1 MTTFR
6 GPPAE
11 TEPGIGALTL
21 GGLLAETVARHRP
34 REAVVFHDPRG
45 EVLRWSYEDLGRE
58 VRRYAAA
65 LRAAGVTRGTRVALL
80 MGNRPEWVAAAY
92 ATAVVG
98 GALVAVNTFLAP
110 PELEYVLRHSEASI
124 LLTETALRGRR
135 YVDELL
141 ELGPALR
148 TDLPGPGQTGVF
160 PRLRRVAALG
170 FGAALGAVEPWET
183 FLAAGDRRPE
193 AVLDAEADPVTPDD
207 EALVIYTSGTTATP
221 KGILHAHRGPARQSW
236 RFAHQLRLD
245 PTARVWS
252 SFPFFWSAGFV
263 MVMGATLAAGG
274 CLVLDEDFEPSRV
287 LRLLEAERV
296 TSPHAWPHQLAQL
309 EDHPDWAH
317 RDLSSIRHCEA
328 FTSFGRHPSVHVT
341 DAWSPRAAYG
351 LSETC
356 TIISSLPADTPSE
369 LRDRCQGAILPG
381 NEVRV
386 LDAATGEPLPAG
398 VTGELAV
405 RGPTLM
411 EHYVKVPPSECFDE
425 DGFFHTGDVGFMDDA
440 GYLHWTGRRTDM
452 IKTGGANVSPV
463 EVELA
468 LLRHPGLKAALVVGV
483 PDPLLGER
491 VVVCAVAHDGIVL
504 SEHDVRDFLQGR
516 IASYKIP
523 RRVLFFQEDELS
535 LTANAKIRANAV
547 RELAAAR
554 LGLDADTISEPVT
567 GP

>member
-1 MTTFR
+1 VTTFR

-21 GGLLAETVARHRP
+21 DGLLAETVARHRG
-34 REAVVFHDPRG
+34 REAVVFQDPAGQAR
-45 EVLRWSYEDLGRE
+45 RWSYGDLGRQ
-58 VRRYAAA
+58 VDRYAAA
-65 LRAAGVTRGTRVALL
+65 LRAAGVTRGSRVAVL

-92 ATAVVG
+92 ATAAVG
-98 GALVAVNTFLAP
+98 GVLVAVNTFLAP
-110 PELEYVLRHSEASI
+110 PELEYVLRHSEASV
-124 LLTETALRGRR
+124 LLTQARLRGRS
-135 YVDELL
+135 YVDELR
-141 ELGPALR
+141 ELCPELARGAGALHA
-148 TDLPGPGQTGVF
+148 TAF
-160 PRLRRVAALG
+160 PRLHRVAAVGLG
-170 FGAALGAVEPWET
+170 TAAGAVEPWEA
-183 FLAAGDRRPE
+183 FLAAGDDE
-193 AVLDAEADPVTPDD
+193 GAAVPDAGENPVSPDD
-207 EALVIYTSGTTATP
+207 DALVIYTSGTTATP

-236 RFAHQLRLD
+236 RFARHLRLE

-252 SFPFFWSAGFV
+252 SFPLFWSAGFV
-263 MVMGATLAAGG
+263 MVMGGTLAAGG

-287 LRLLEAERV
+287 LRLLEEERV

-317 RDLSSIRHCEA
+317 RDLSSIRHCEV

-386 LDAATGEPLPAG
+386 LDPDTGAALAAG

-411 EHYVKVPPSECFDE
+411 EHYVKVPPSECFDG
-425 DGFFHTGDVGFMDDA
+425 DGFFHTGDIGFIDDE
-440 GYLHWTGRRTDM
+440 GYLHWTGRTTDM

-468 LLRHPGLKAALVVGV
+468 LLRHPDLKAALVVGV
-483 PDPLLGER
+483 PDPLLGEL
-491 VVVCAVAHDGIVL
+491 VVVCAVAHDGAAV
-504 SEHDVRDFLQGR
+504 SEDQVRGFLRGQ

-523 RRVLFFQEDELS
+523 RRVLFFREDELS
-535 LTANAKIRANAV
+535 LTANAKIRAGAL
-547 RELAAAR
+547 RQLAAGR
-554 LGLDADTISEPVT
+554 LALDPGDTVGKPVT
-567 GP
+567 GT